1 MTIQARPVEAQGVQ
15 VLIQN
20 SGSGIPEELH
30 ERIFEPF
37 YSSKREGIGLGLT
50 IARRLIESHGGRLS
64 VDSDGFSWSC
74 FMVDLPI

>member
-1 MTIQARPVEAQGVQ
+1 MNSPNVQ

-20 SGSGIPEELH
+20 SGSGIPEELR

-37 YSSKREGIGLGLT
+37 FSSKRDGTGLGLT